1 MRVVEVL
8 HRFRAQV
15 DAELLQLARLAV
27 LEAEHVE
34 DADEA
39 VGGVTDG
46 VVEDGHRLA
55 RLPGTRCADGGSVMA
70 GNLE

>member
-1 MRVVEVL
+1 VRVVEVL
-8 HRFRAQV
+8 HRLRAQI

-39 VGGVTDG
+39 VGGVADG

-55 RLPGTRCADGGSVMA
+55 
-70 GNLE
+70 